1 MRILQIN
8 SLCGTGST
16 GKIAVDLYNVLKD
29 NGHECK
35 IAYGRGEARGISLED
50 TIKIGSKAD
59 VYIHAA
65 LARLWD
71 KSGFYSKS
79 ATKRFLKV
87 VDEYKPDIIHLH
99 NIHGYYINIEL
110 LFNYIKEKKIP
121 VVWTLHDCWSFTG
134 HCAHFDYAGCE
145 KWKSGCHDCVCKN
158 QYPKS
163 LTDNSKRNYAKKKEL
178 FSGIENMT
186 IVSVS
191 HWLDDLVTNSF
202 LKAYNHAVIY
212 NGIDVDKFK
221 HMDSDFRN
229 KYNLNNKTVILGV
242 ASVWSDRKGLDD
254 FIKLAG
260 MIDDKYR
267 IVLVGLNK
275 KQMRLMP
282 ENIIGLARTDTIEEL
297 AGLYSMADV
306 FFNPSVEETF
316 GLTVAEAILCGTPAI
331 VYNATALPECVDK
344 DNGFVVE
351 KHDLQTVADL
361 IDKVKEIKVS
371 DVLTK
376 YDKSERFKEYLGVY
390 GEYV

>member
-8 SLCGTGST
+8 SLCGT
-16 GKIAVDLYNVLKD
+16 D

-65 LARLWD
+65 LARLRD

-79 ATKRFLKV
+79 ATKRFLKA

-351 KHDLQTVADL
+351 KHDLQSVADL
-361 IDKVKEIKVS
+361 IDNIKKIKVS
-371 DVLTK
+371 DVINK
-376 YDKSERFKEYLGVY
+376 YDKNIVY
-390 GEYV
+390 TQYIDVYDNSFGYKQRA